1 MAHLQGKLLNAED
14 IGRSLDITGTT
25 LKRYLD
31 YLEAAFIITRLP
43 PFFINI
49 GKRLVKS
56 PKLYINDSGIFHF
69 LLNINNNKEL
79 LNHPSL
85 GASWEGYA
93 ITQIKYAKPDR
104 LDMYFY
110 RTQAGAECDLIIC
123 RGHQVLACVEI
134 KYSKSPNL
142 SRGFYQSME
151 DLNTKNGFVITTE
164 DTDYESTNEIK
175 VVGLLIFIKKYLPN
189 L

>member
-1 MAHLQGKLLNAED
+1 MTKTND
-14 IGRSLDITGTT
+14 FFSLTFLCKNIFQ
-25 LKRYLD
+25 K
-31 YLEAAFIITRLP
+31 AFFKCKVIL
-43 PFFINI
+43 
-49 GKRLVKS
+49 
-56 PKLYINDSGIFHF
+56 HF
-69 LLNINNNKEL
+69 LLNINHHTEL

-93 ITQIKYAKPDR
+93 ITQIKYAKQDR

-110 RTQAGAECDLIIC
+110 RTQVGAECDLILC
-123 RGHQVLACVEI
+123 RGHQIVACIEI

-151 DLNTKNGFVITTE
+151 NLKSKTGFIIIPE
-164 DTDYESTNEIK
+164 PLDYETDNGIK
-175 VVGLLIFIKKYLPN
+175 VVGLSIFIKKYLKD